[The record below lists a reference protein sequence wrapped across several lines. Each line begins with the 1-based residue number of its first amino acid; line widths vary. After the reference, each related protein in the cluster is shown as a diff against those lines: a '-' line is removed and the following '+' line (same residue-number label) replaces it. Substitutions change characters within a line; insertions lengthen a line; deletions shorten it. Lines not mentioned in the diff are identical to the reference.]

1 MKSNGT
7 VFLLL
12 FMNVY
17 CVAFSQTNSIQLS
30 VSPTFGA
37 TTLHLADSAFTAN
50 DSTHLQIMEVKFY
63 ISKIQF
69 LKNGKIVLEEKN
81 SFHLVDASEIN
92 SLKILVDN
100 KQNISFDQLKFNLG
114 IDSATNVSGAMGADL
129 DPTKGMYWAWQSG
142 YINFKLEGTSSLCK
156 TRNNEFQFHLGGY
169 QQPNYC
175 LQTLS
180 FSVSNLK
187 VINIKLDMQKI
198 LNQIDLAKTNHIMS
212 PSAEAVLISKI
223 VANAFTVSQN

>member
-17 CVAFSQTNSIQLS
+17 CVAFSQTNSIQFS
-30 VSPTFGA
+30 ISPTFGA

-50 DSTHLQIMEVKFY
+50 DSTHLQITEVKFY
-63 ISKIQF
+63 ISEIQF

-81 SFHLVDASEIN
+81 SFHLVDASQIN
-92 SLKILVDN
+92 PFQILVDN
-100 KQNISFDQLKFNLG
+100 KQNISFNQLKFNLG
-114 IDSATNVSGAMGADL
+114 IDSAINVSGALGGDL

-142 YINFKLEGTSSLCK
+142 YINFKLEGTSQLCK

-180 FSVSNLK
+180 FPINNSNKINLK
-187 VINIKLDMQKI
+187 LDVQKI
-198 LNQIDLAKTNHIMS
+198 LQQVDLAKTNHIMS

-223 VANAFTVSQN
+223 VANAFTISKN

>member
-7 VFLLL
+7 VFLLF

-17 CVAFSQTNSIQLS
+17 CVAVSQTNSIQFS
-30 VSPTFGA
+30 VSTTFGA
-37 TTLHLADSAFTAN
+37 TPLHLADSAFTAN
-50 DSTHLQIMEVKFY
+50 DSTHLQITEVKFY
-63 ISKIQF
+63 ISEIQF

-114 IDSATNVSGAMGADL
+114 IDSATNVSGAMGGDL

-142 YINFKLEGTSSLCK
+142 YINFKLEGTSQLCK

-180 FSVSNLK
+180 FP
-187 VINIKLDMQKI
+187 INNSITIHLKLDVQKI
-198 LNQIDLAKTNHIMS
+198 LQQIDLTKTNHIMS
-212 PSAEAVLISKI
+212 PSAEAVLLSKI
-223 VANAFTVSQN
+223 VANAFSISKN

>member
-1 MKSNGT
+1 MKNNGT
-7 VFLLL
+7 VFLLF

-17 CVAFSQTNSIQLS
+17 CIAFSQNNSIQFS
-30 VSPTFGA
+30 ISPTFGS

-50 DSTHLQIMEVKFY
+50 DSTHLKITEVKFY
-63 ISKIQF
+63 ISEIQF
-69 LKNGKIVLEEKN
+69 LKNGRIVLEEKN

-92 SLKILVDN
+92 SLKISIDN

-114 IDSATNVSGAMGADL
+114 IDSATNVSGAMGGDL
-129 DPTKGMYWAWQSG
+129 DPTKGMYWTWQSG
-142 YINFKLEGTSSLCK
+142 YINFKLEGTTNLCP
-156 TRNNEFQFHLGGY
+156 TRKNEFEFHLGGY

-180 FSVSNLK
+180 FPINNSGKINLK
-187 VINIKLDMQKI
+187 LDVQKI
-198 LNQIDLAKTNHIMS
+198 LQQIDLAKTNHIMS

-223 VANAFTVSQN
+223 VAKAFTVSQN